1 MTSVHTQMR
10 QLVDWRAATRAGLL
24 CGILVFILSLILS
37 AILLTSPWFYARLVA
52 SLVLGSK
59 VLLEPT
65 SFNLGVMCLGLL
77 VHMIGALLISYLIAI
92 IVHQYGILISLV
104 GGAVIGLAVYGI
116 SFFALTRFFPW
127 LVPFRSWIFLVEF
140 VFYGALA
147 GGVYEMLEVE
157 VFVSE
162 GSKQI

>member
-1 MTSVHTQMR
+1 MR
-10 QLVDWRAATRAGLL
+10 QLVDWSAATRAGLL
-24 CGILVFILSLILS
+24 CGIIVFILSLILS
-37 AILLTSPWFYARLVA
+37 AVLLTSPWFYTRLMA

-65 SFNLGVMCLGLL
+65 NFNLGVTCLGFL
-77 VHMIGALLISYLIAI
+77 VHMIGALLISFLIAI

-104 GGAVIGLAVYGI
+104 GGAVMGLSVYGI
-116 SFFALTRFFPW
+116 IFFALTRFFPW

-140 VFYGALA
+140 VSYGALA

-157 VFVSE
+157 VFVPE